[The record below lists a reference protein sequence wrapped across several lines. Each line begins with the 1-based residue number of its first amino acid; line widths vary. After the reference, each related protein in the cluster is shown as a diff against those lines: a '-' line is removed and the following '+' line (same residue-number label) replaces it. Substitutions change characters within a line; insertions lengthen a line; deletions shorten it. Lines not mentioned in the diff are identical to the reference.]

1 MISSTTAPGDALHL
15 FADAASPAFSS
26 PVAVD
31 APEPRA
37 PLDPGP
43 EPAYRR
49 RERLR
54 EERAALVSQL
64 ARSRKQEHRAVNA
77 WINREVGLRTVGD
90 ATAEQLAHAI
100 ERLRRELR
108 GPIA

>member
-1 MISSTTAPGDALHL
+1 
-15 FADAASPAFSS
+15 
-26 PVAVD
+26 
-31 APEPRA
+31 
-37 PLDPGP
+37 
-43 EPAYRR
+43 
-49 RERLR
+49 
-54 EERAALVSQL
+54 
-64 ARSRKQEHRAVNA
+64 VNA